1 MNTFKELVKSRRSIR
16 SYLGRRID
24 PEKLELCAE
33 AALYS
38 PSACNSQPWKFIIVN
53 DNSAKEK
60 MRSSVFSGLY
70 NMNSFASNAAAY
82 IVLISK
88 KTKLPASIAGYL
100 MRTDFR
106 QIDLGIACSNIVLQ
120 AEDLG
125 IGSCILGWFDQ
136 RAARRILNIPR
147 LVNIDLI
154 IALGYT
160 DQGPSSERR
169 LKDRDET
176 VSYDRY

>member
-60 MRSSVFSGLY
+60 
-70 NMNSFASNAAAY
+70 
-82 IVLISK
+82 
-88 KTKLPASIAGYL
+88 
-100 MRTDFR
+100 
-106 QIDLGIACSNIVLQ
+106 
-120 AEDLG
+120 
-125 IGSCILGWFDQ
+125 
-136 RAARRILNIPR
+136 
-147 LVNIDLI
+147 
-154 IALGYT
+154 
-160 DQGPSSERR
+160 
-169 LKDRDET
+169 
-176 VSYDRY
+176 